1 MRTSFIRLAAAATLL
16 AAGAANADTN
26 LVVNGSFEAPL
37 INAAWTPI
45 SAVPG
50 WTSSAGGNSA
60 FEIQTDGAH
69 GGYGGFNSH
78 AADGQQYLELNTDR
92 LTSITQ
98 NVDTSGLA
106 TYTLSFA
113 YAGRPDTANGATSSM
128 NVYWGGQLLNASPL
142 IGQVN
147 NSWSVFTL
155 TGLHAA
161 GASTALT
168 FESLGPVSSP
178 TYGSYLDNVSVTA
191 AVPEPETYAMMLL
204 GMGIVGFVA
213 RRKKNAQA

>member
-37 INAAWTPI
+37 INTAWTPA
-45 SAVPG
+45 STVPG

-69 GGYGGFNSH
+69 GGNGGFNSH

-98 NVDTSGLA
+98 NVTTSGLA

-142 IGQVN
+142 IGLVN

-155 TGLHAA
+155 SGLHAA
-161 GASTALT
+161 GASTELK
-168 FESLGPVSSP
+168 FESLGPLSSP

-204 GMGIVGFVA
+204 GMGIVGFIA
-213 RRKKNAQA
+213 RRKKTAKA